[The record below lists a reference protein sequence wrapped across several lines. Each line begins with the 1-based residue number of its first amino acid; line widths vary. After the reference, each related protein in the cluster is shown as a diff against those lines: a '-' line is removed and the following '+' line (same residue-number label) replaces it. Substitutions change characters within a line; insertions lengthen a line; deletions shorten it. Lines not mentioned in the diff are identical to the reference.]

1 MIVESVALNSFESL
15 DSMLLDNLCF
25 AIPTEGALDPSYS
38 FGQKFFDLAMFQW
51 TNLGLLKYFTGRRW
65 TAAEIVRDFDS
76 ELSRF
81 PWPTYVLLH
90 FPAFVARAHSR
101 GSRAVFF
108 SQNHGLGIH
117 DDTRNRTR
125 SFQE

>member
-1 MIVESVALNSFESL
+1 MIVETVALTTFESI

-38 FGQKFFDLAMFQW
+38 FGQKFFDFAMFQW

-76 ELSRF
+76 ELSRL
-81 PWPTYVLLH
+81 PWPTYVL
-90 FPAFVARAHSR
+90 FQF
-101 GSRAVFF
+101 
-108 SQNHGLGIH
+108 LGF
-117 DDTRNRTR
+117 RR
-125 SFQE
+125 SFAQSRVSSRIFLTGSWSGHPR